1 MMLQYEIIK
10 YRALAELRAE
20 VRRGYLGMLWWILE
34 PLLYMSVFYVLFAV
48 GLRRGGPDFV
58 PFLLTGLVAWKW
70 FATSVNRGSGVLLAN
85 ANLIRQVDL
94 PKYMFP
100 AVSLVVNT
108 FKFFIVFVML
118 IGFLLWYGIPVTST
132 WLMVFII
139 IFAQLLFSAAMLFW
153 VAALVPIIPDL
164 KLVIE
169 NCLMLLFFISG
180 VFFDMSKVEPRV
192 QTFLLL
198 NPMAWLIDAYR
209 GVLLRETVP
218 DIGYLAW
225 LITLSCVLLYSGYRF
240 LCWYGH
246 EYPKIIR

>member
-1 MMLQYEIIK
+1 MVFQYEIIK

-20 VRRGYLGMLWWILE
+20 VRRGYLGMSWWVLE
-34 PLLYMSVFYVLFAV
+34 PLLYMVVFYTLFSV

-85 ANLIRQVDL
+85 ANLIKGVDL
-94 PKYMFP
+94 PKYVFP

-108 FKFFIVFVML
+108 FKFSIVFLML
-118 IGFLLWYGIPVTST
+118 IGFLIWYGIPVTST
-132 WLMVFII
+132 WLAVFII
-139 IFAQLLFSAAMLFW
+139 IFAQLIFSAAVSFW
-153 VAALVPIIPDL
+153 VAALVPIVPDL
-164 KLVIE
+164 RLVIE
-169 NCLMLLFFISG
+169 NCLMLLFFVSG

-192 QTFLLL
+192 QTLLLL
-198 NPMAWLIDAYR
+198 NPMAMLIDSYR
-209 GVLLRETVP
+209 GVLLRGTWP
-218 DIGYLAW
+218 NIGYLAGV
-225 LITLSCVLLYSGYRF
+225 TAFSCLLLYAGCRF